1 MHYNRFQ
8 EQAHEEIDRI
18 FRIILPKHNMTI
30 REEQIDLCHQMF
42 KALWNGQ
49 VALCDAAVGVGK
61 TYAYLIAGILFRK
74 YSGTQNGNYCMS
86 RDTRPIVIST
96 SSIALQDA
104 LLGEYIPLLSKILAE
119 ERIIRR
125 PIRTVLRKGK
135 EHFVCDERLDLRISA
150 ISSKKNFRQ
159 REALE
164 ELCKTYDMDLVNHLS
179 GFDRRMVCVP
189 KRCPADCSLREHCR
203 YQSFL
208 KQAVETDIE
217 IQICNHNYLL
227 ADAAH
232 RSNGYRPLLKEY
244 QILIIDE
251 AHKLPETAQQMYG
264 RRLEREDAAEIC
276 TLLEQE
282 KYTHTAAKLREG
294 FHQLFSAVIQET
306 DATDRNQCRTKK
318 SDQERFSFLPGEL
331 PKEALKHCI
340 RLLKKAEDTTEGKIP
355 RWLSNRLGE
364 TRELLRLFFSVDRNW
379 IFFLEFTRK
388 GEPILCAAHRF

>member
-318 SDQERFSFLPGEL
+318 SDQERFSF
-331 PKEALKHCI
+331 
-340 RLLKKAEDTTEGKIP
+340 DTTTT
-355 RWLSNRLGE
+355 S
-364 TRELLRLFFSVDRNW
+364 
-379 IFFLEFTRK
+379 
-388 GEPILCAAHRF
+388 